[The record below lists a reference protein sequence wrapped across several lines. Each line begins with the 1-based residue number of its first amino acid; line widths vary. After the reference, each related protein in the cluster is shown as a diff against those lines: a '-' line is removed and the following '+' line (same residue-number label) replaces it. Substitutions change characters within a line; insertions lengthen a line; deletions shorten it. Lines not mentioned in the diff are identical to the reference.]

1 MSSKDKKKK
10 KSMNIEIYSHGANGG
25 SIYICDKNPSSLQQC
40 PKIHS
45 ATEVLFKI
53 AQMLLEYIH

>member
-1 MSSKDKKKK
+1 
-10 KSMNIEIYSHGANGG
+10 MNIEIYSHEANGG
-25 SIYICDKNPSSLQQC
+25 SIYMCDKNLSSLQQC

-45 ATEVLFKI
+45 PTKGLFKI